1 MKKAWLSLV
10 LVLVLF
16 LSMGM
21 AVLAS
26 IDIYDINYNFDAG
39 ETEDALVV
47 KWTGRLPFKIKANEF
62 YSTKVKGQWETV
74 TQVEERIQD
83 KFLDLLVEDVKL
95 STVEADDPWRQ
106 YIFDPGQELVIINN
120 QEYVRCWKAYFKIH
134 IYSLDDLETPQSE
147 LRFITR
153 FQNVFAGQI
162 PDNWWQ

>member
-1 MKKAWLSLV
+1 MKKALLASVVALIM
-10 LVLVLF
+10 LI
-16 LSMGM
+16 SMTM
-21 AVLAS
+21 PVLAS
-26 IDIYDINYNFDAG
+26 IDIQGVDYNFDAS
-39 ETEDALVV
+39 ETGNALVV
-47 KWTGRLPFKIKANEF
+47 RWTGRPAFEIKANEF
-62 YSTKVKGQWETV
+62 YSAKVKGQWETV
-74 TQVEERIQD
+74 VEVEERIQG
-83 KFLDLLVEDVKL
+83 KFLDLLVEDIKL
-95 STVEADDPWRQ
+95 STVEADDQWHQ